1 MPFGDSTALFCECGA
16 HRPTAAIPTIAAKI
30 NEIDL
35 FGSTSTTNA
44 TPAVLMQSAAYGANS
59 SLRTTASVGYNPAY
73 TTMLVRSA
81 ISASSLVNNLYTSP
95 ASSSVFDP
103 CAAPQTPLTLVEPP
117 ASVRLETASTSS
129 SNISKLLANSS
140 IIHNAKISNTAER
153 NRVSPQERIK
163 GYNVTEVNDT
173 ITVVQNE
180 RADPV
185 EERHHNQRTLPN
197 DEWLHILRKNRQA
210 GKKFTNSPFSPDAS
224 SIFRDT
230 INPKYPHLQEYV
242 RKWKHVTDFQRNGL
256 RGDYDVRRRE
266 EICVILRTDKKAVT
280 TGATKR
286 KRDHMLILTKNMS
299 EYVQDGLQRFEL
311 MWEKSFLDHYKP
323 LAYFS
328 VGEGSGYRVD
338 GTESAFVSRVSRVSL
353 LVPVCFHAQST
364 CLFDRSRES
373 KAASRISGVKISPG
387 DMRVERVW
395 CIVYSIDITAC
406 FVTNLSDDMIHPEQV
421 EKEQQYNEE
430 GVRCVISAQ
439 QSQPRFSC

>member
-140 IIHNAKISNTAER
+140 IIVRSQMETCQECPFD
-153 NRVSPQERIK
+153 SPQERIK